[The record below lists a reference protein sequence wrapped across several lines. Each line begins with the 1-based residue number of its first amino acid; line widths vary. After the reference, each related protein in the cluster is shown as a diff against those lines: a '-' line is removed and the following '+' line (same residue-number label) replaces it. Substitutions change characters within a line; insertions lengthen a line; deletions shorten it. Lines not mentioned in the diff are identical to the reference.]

1 MNKDEIMTMLTSK
14 LGDFD
19 ENNNWTVFHLL
30 EGDCIIQIGTT
41 VHCYGETE
49 CI

>member
-19 ENNNWTVFHLL
+19 ENNNRTGFPPPRR
-30 EGDCIIQIGTT
+30 
-41 VHCYGETE
+41 
-49 CI
+49 